1 MESFYKILVIIT
13 LTACSFT
20 LNAQLF
26 EDFEQGVKNYYALG
40 QVALESGEW
49 TFDDALIGTTSGD
62 KKNGAKSA
70 RIRDGYIKMNFDY
83 PNGVLEVS
91 FYAANYGTD
100 AAGAVQLS
108 YSTDGGDTWT
118 SLGNPIVLTS
128 NLTQY
133 TVSANVEGNIR
144 LRFVKTAGNRIN
156 IDDVLI
162 SDYIQTVEEPTLA
175 VNINGNPYENGSTFN
190 FGINTGQASAMVKLR
205 NVGIQDLVISS
216 CDIIGDNFSVQGDVN
231 VTLSTLETFTFSLL
245 FESDIPG
252 VTNGSITFNS
262 NDPENGQFTIAL
274 TAETLD
280 TSQPLPIGIARQL
293 PEGTIVTVT
302 GRVTVAHQFA
312 GPVYFQ
318 DATGGIAWY
327 NGAIMRDDWLV
338 GAVIGDSIVVTGEL
352 GSFYSLLQ
360 LVNETY
366 FEVFPESNAEVEPL
380 ELTLEQF
387 NTGNY
392 EAMLVQIG
400 GVEFSTTGLFSG
412 ATNYTVTDPTGE
424 GQIRIDNYTNIPGTN
439 IPNGVCQITGVAG
452 RFQSTHQLM
461 PRFTSDIKDLSGPV
475 IISVPPYEVSS
486 TASSITF
493 EWETELAGHSEIRYG
508 TTSSLEIGA
517 VIDEELKTQHS
528 LTISGLTAAT
538 AYRVQLRSA
547 IDADTSATMIY
558 ISSTGSPTGTMGTI
572 ETFFNKDVS
581 HDLATY
587 READQNVD
595 FSVKLMEFIQIAEE
609 TLEIAMYSISGCVG
623 GDIADEIISA
633 HNRGVDVRVIA
644 SGHTGIP
651 NQVIDY
657 LTAAGVR
664 AVQSLGTEQM
674 HNKFAVIDA
683 HHSDPSKTWLIT
695 GSWNATDEGT
705 YDQYQNMVIIQDV
718 ALARAY
724 WYEFNQMWGAQSGSF
739 NSSNARFGSS
749 KTIVNPSVFWIGDDQ
764 TKVEVYFSPQANTE
778 AQIIRTLNTAQSN
791 IDLTL
796 NLITRRSITSAML
809 SKFNQ
814 GIKVRGTIGSINIV
828 GSEWEFLSS
837 WADVHHFSQADFGLL
852 HHKYAIFDGEATT
865 SNSKVVTG
873 SHNWS
878 ANANFSNDEN
888 TLIIHNPRVAN
899 EYFQEFGARYWQ
911 AGGQDEFNVS
921 ISGDIVKPV
930 MPESS
935 MLHQNFPNPFH
946 STTSIRF
953 TLLHGQQVSLR
964 VYDIMG
970 REVAIPVK
978 GERFD
983 PGEHTVRFDAS
994 KFASGIYIYC
1004 LQLGDG
1010 RSFSKSMS
1018 VVK

>member
-1 MESFYKILVIIT
+1 MKALLKLLVLVLLSI
-13 LTACSFT
+13 CSFS
-20 LNAQLF
+20 LYAQIF
-26 EDFEQGVKNYYALG
+26 ENFEQGVKNYYALG
-40 QVALESGEW
+40 QVTLESGEW

-70 RIRDGYIKMNFDY
+70 RIRDGYISMNFDN
-83 PNGVLEVS
+83 PNGMLEVS

-100 AAGAVQLS
+100 ASGAVQLS
-108 YSTDGGDTWT
+108 YSTDGGGSWT

-133 TVSANVEGNIR
+133 TVSANIEGDIR
-144 LRFVKTAGNRIN
+144 LRFAKTAGNRIN

-162 SDYIQTVEEPTLA
+162 SDYIQTVEEPTLT
-175 VNINGNPYENGSTFN
+175 VSINGNPYENGSTFN
-190 FGINTGQASAMVKLR
+190 FGINTGQATAAVKLR
-205 NVGIQDLVISS
+205 NAGIQDLIISS
-216 CDIIGDNFSVQGDVN
+216 CEIVGDNFSVQGDVN
-231 VTLSTLETFTFSLL
+231 VTLSTLETYTFTL
-245 FESDIPG
+245 FYESDIPG
-252 VTNGSITFNS
+252 IKTGTITLNS
-262 NDPENGQFTIAL
+262 NDPENGQFTIDL

-280 TSQPLPIGIARQL
+280 TSLPLPIGIARQL
-293 PEGTIVTVT
+293 PEGTIVTVA
-302 GRVTVAHQFA
+302 GRVTVANQFA

-338 GAVIGDSIVVTGEL
+338 GAVIGDSIVVTGEI

-366 FEVFPESNAEVEPL
+366 YEVFPESNAEVEPI
-380 ELTLEQF
+380 EISFEQF
-387 NTGNY
+387 NTGSY
-392 EAMLVQIG
+392 EALLIQIDG
-400 GVEFSTTGLFSG
+400 IEFSNTGLFSG

-424 GQIRIDNYTNIPGTN
+424 GQIRIDGYTNIPGTN
-439 IPNGVCQITGVAG
+439 IPNGVCQITGIAG
-452 RFQSTHQLM
+452 RFQSTHQLL
-461 PRFTSDIKDLSGPV
+461 PRFTQDIKDLTGPV
-475 IISVPPYEVSS
+475 IISVPPYEASS
-486 TASSITF
+486 TSNSITF

-508 TTSSLEIGA
+508 TTSSLEIGI
-517 VIDEELKTQHS
+517 VIDEQLKTQHS
-528 LTISGLTAAT
+528 LTLTGLSPAT

-547 IDADTSATMIY
+547 IDADTSATEIY
-558 ISSTGSPTGTMGTI
+558 ISSTGSPTGSTGTI
-572 ETFFNKDVS
+572 EAFFNKDVS
-581 HDLATY
+581 HELATY

-595 FSVKLMEFIQIAEE
+595 FSIKLMEFIQIAEE
-609 TLEIAMYSISGCVG
+609 TLEIAIYSISGCVG

-644 SGHTGIP
+644 SGHTGSP

-657 LTAAGVR
+657 LTAAGVK

-674 HNKFAVIDA
+674 HNKFAVINA

-705 YDQYQNMVIIQDV
+705 YDQYQNLVIIQDV

-828 GSEWEFLSS
+828 GSEWDFLSS

-852 HHKYAIFDGEATT
+852 HHKYAIIDGEATT
-865 SNSKVVTG
+865 SNTKVITG

-888 TLIIHNPRVAN
+888 TLIIHNPRVSN

-911 AGGQDEFNVS
+911 AGGQDEFDVS
-921 ISGDIVKPV
+921 ISGDIVKPD
-930 MPESS
+930 MPENGI
-935 MLHQNFPNPFH
+935 LLQNFPNPFH
-946 STTSIRF
+946 TTTSIRF
-953 TLLHGQQVSLR
+953 FLMYGQRVTLR

-970 REVAIPVK
+970 REVAIPVN
-978 GERFD
+978 GVRLN
-983 PGEHTVRFDAS
+983 PGEHTVWFDAS
-994 KFASGIYIYC
+994 KLAAGIYVYS
-1004 LQLGDG
+1004 LQLSDG
-1010 RSFSKSMS
+1010 RSFSKRMS
-1018 VVK
+1018 IVR